1 MAKMVSGKKYAEAEE
16 KYEKKTAKKTAKSMK
31 TAGVANEF
39 KESKKMNS
47 VAKKPK
53 VKPQKKMGKLDIKK
67 GQGY

>member
-1 MAKMVSGKKYAEAEE
+1 MAKIVSGKKYAAAEE
-16 KYEKKTAKKTAKSMK
+16 KYEKKSAKKEKRSMD
-31 TAGVANEF
+31 TAGIANEF